1 MNGKKLFRTI
11 IILFAAIY
19 VGWTIISQ
27 QIDIHNNNKLLAEYD
42 QKIAAELQ
50 RRQQLE
56 KEKELIN
63 TPEYIE
69 RIAREEIGMVKPDE
83 TVFVDIL
90 KGQ

>member
-42 QKIAAELQ
+42 QKLRQLQ

-56 KEKELIN
+56 RKKSLLIL
-63 TPEYIE
+63 EYIE

>member
-42 QKIAAELQ
+42 QKIAAELH